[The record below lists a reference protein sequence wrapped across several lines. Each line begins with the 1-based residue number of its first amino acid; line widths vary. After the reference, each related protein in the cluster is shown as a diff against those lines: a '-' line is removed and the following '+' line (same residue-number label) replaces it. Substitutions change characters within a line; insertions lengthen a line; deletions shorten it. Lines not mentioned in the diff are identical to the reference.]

1 MEAQASKFE
10 HTNNLLIVSNMMKNN
25 MIKQK
30 TQSKVKSYF
39 EKVWKEEIYR
49 NREVETELIQ
59 KLPHRIRNELYSE
72 LYYSFFISAG
82 FFYPGSDHFV
92 RTNFIVAIANEI
104 REQRLVEDH
113 TLYK

>member
-25 MIKQK
+25 LIKQR

-49 NREVETELIQ
+49 NREV
-59 KLPHRIRNELYSE
+59 
-72 LYYSFFISAG
+72 
-82 FFYPGSDHFV
+82 
-92 RTNFIVAIANEI
+92 
-104 REQRLVEDH
+104 
-113 TLYK
+113 